1 MCELRSGSLIA
12 VYWKVIGWSLL
23 VLLVFAAIFAGIT
36 AALVARTPGAGLSAV
51 MLGGQ
56 LPIWAVAVYAVAY
69 LLLIITFWVLMRIY
83 TLQRVWRRVV
93 AACAVVDVAGA
104 ADVSAAGEIVSALG
118 EGLADGLDF
127 GL

>member
-1 MCELRSGSLIA
+1 
-12 VYWKVIGWSLL
+12 
-23 VLLVFAAIFAGIT
+23 VLLVFAAIFVGMT
-36 AALVARTPGAGLSAV
+36 AALAAGTLRAGLPAV
-51 MLGGQ
+51 ILSGQ
-56 LPIWAVAVYAVAY
+56 LPIWGIAASAVAY

-93 AACAVVDVAGA
+93 AACVVVDLAAASDVA
-104 ADVSAAGEIVSALG
+104 AAGEIVSAFG

>member
-1 MCELRSGSLIA
+1 
-12 VYWKVIGWSLL
+12 
-23 VLLVFAAIFAGIT
+23 
-36 AALVARTPGAGLSAV
+36 
-51 MLGGQ
+51 
-56 LPIWAVAVYAVAY
+56 LPIWGIAASAVAY

-93 AACAVVDVAGA
+93 AACVVVDLAAASDVA
-104 ADVSAAGEIVSALG
+104 AAGEIVSAFG